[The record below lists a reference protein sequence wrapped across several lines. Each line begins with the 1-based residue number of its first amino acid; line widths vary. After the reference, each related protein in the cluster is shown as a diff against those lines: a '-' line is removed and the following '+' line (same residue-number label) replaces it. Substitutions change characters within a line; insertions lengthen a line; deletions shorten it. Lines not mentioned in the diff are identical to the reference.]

1 MIETIFALASA
12 PGRAGVAVIRVSGP
26 RTGDVLDAVAGL
38 PRPKPRLAV
47 LRAFRSDSGAVID
60 QGLALWFKGP
70 ASFTGEDCAEF
81 HVHGG
86 SAVIEALADRLMA
99 LGARPAEAGEF
110 TRRAFQNGKMDLTE
124 AEGLADLIDAE
135 TEGQREQALSQMT
148 GSLRSL
154 YEDWRE
160 QLISVL
166 AAIEGEVDFPDE
178 EDVPDTLSDT
188 AGPPLE
194 ALSQALTRH
203 LDDGRRGERVR
214 EGFSIALIGEPNA
227 GKSTLLN
234 ALARRDAA
242 IVTDIPGTTRDVV
255 EVRLVLGGFPVIIA
269 DTAGLRDAADQ
280 VEAEGVRR
288 ALERAERADLRLGV
302 VDVSRETR
310 PDKLLGTLRTND
322 ALILNKMDQGQAL
335 HLSDELGMTRFK
347 LCAKS
352 GEGLSALEG
361 WLERQ
366 VIERLSRREAP
377 ALSRARHRQAV
388 ERALDHLKAAQ
399 SQLARAP
406 ELAASDVHLAIRA
419 LESLTGRIDVEDVLD
434 RVFSQFC
441 IGK

>member
-1 MIETIFALASA
+1 MSETIFALASA
-12 PGRAGVAVIRVSGP
+12 PGRSGVAVIRVSGP
-26 RTGDVLDAVAGL
+26 KTGAVLDGVAGL
-38 PRPKPRLAV
+38 PRPQTRRAA
-47 LRAFRSDSGAVID
+47 LRQFRSAQSGVID
-60 QGLALWFKGP
+60 QGLALWFEGP

-86 SAVIEALADRLMA
+86 TAVIEAMADRLGE

-148 GSLRSL
+148 GALRTL

-178 EDVPDTLSDT
+178 EDVPETLSET
-188 AGPPLE
+188 AGPPLLALSE
-194 ALSQALTRH
+194 ALTAH
-203 LDDGRRGERVR
+203 LEDGRRGERVR
-214 EGFSIALIGEPNA
+214 DGFSIALIGEPNA

-255 EVRLVLGGFPVIIA
+255 EVRLVIAGFPVIMA

-288 ALERAERADLRLGV
+288 ALDRAQNADLRLGV
-302 VDVSRETR
+302 VDVSRETL
-310 PDKLLGTLRTND
+310 PSELLDSLTSED
-322 ALILNKMDQGQAL
+322 AIILNKVDQGAQL
-335 HLSDELGMTRFK
+335 HVSDELGMTRFE
-347 LCAKS
+347 LSAKS
-352 GEGLSALEG
+352 GSGLSALEG
-361 WLERQ
+361 W
-366 VIERLSRREAP
+366 IEGVVRDRLSRREAP

-388 ERALDHLKAAQ
+388 ERALEHLQAAR

>member
-1 MIETIFALASA
+1 MTETIFALASG
-12 PGRAGVAVIRVSGP
+12 PGRSGVAVIRLSGT
-26 RTGDVLDAVAGL
+26 RTGEILDAVAGL
-38 PRPKPRLAV
+38 PRPKPRLAA

-60 QGLALWFKGP
+60 QGLALWFEGP

-86 SAVIEALADRLMA
+86 SAVIEALASRLTQ

-148 GSLRSL
+148 GALRSL

-194 ALSQALTRH
+194 ALSQALAQH

-280 VEAEGVRR
+280 VEAEGVKR
-288 ALERAERADLRLGV
+288 ALKRAESADLRLGV
-302 VDVSRETR
+302 VDVSRETF
-310 PDKLLGTLRTND
+310 PDKLLETLRPND
-322 ALILNKMDQGQAL
+322 ALILNKMDQGQML

-352 GEGLSALEG
+352 GEGLPALEG
-361 WLERQ
+361 WLEHL
-366 VIERLSRREAP
+366 VIDRLSRREAP

-388 ERALDHLKAAQ
+388 ERALDHLNAARG
-399 SQLARAP
+399 QLSRAP